1 MQSSIWIYHIPNT
14 EYLIAKRRP
23 FSYPI
28 ATLDNSGEIMY
39 QMVNGVHISMPQWE
53 RVVKDTHGQVWAT
66 FQGHMYDVT
75 DLYQ

>member
-1 MQSSIWIYHIPNT
+1 
-14 EYLIAKRRP
+14 
-23 FSYPI
+23 
-28 ATLDNSGEIMY
+28 MY